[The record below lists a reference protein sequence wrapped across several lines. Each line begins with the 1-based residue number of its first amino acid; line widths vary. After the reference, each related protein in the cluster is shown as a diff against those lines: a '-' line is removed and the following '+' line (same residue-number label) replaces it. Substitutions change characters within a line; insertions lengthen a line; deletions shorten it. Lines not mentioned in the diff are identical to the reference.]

1 MKIEGLVDEN
11 KLDVEFCYIAAV
23 ATVLVLETC
32 PLSHLLVYMDV
43 SKGQNSKIHFV
54 FKKNV
59 IDFRFWTYY
68 RSASFCF

>member
-43 SKGQNSKIHFV
+43 SKGQNSKFISCSR
-54 FKKNV
+54 KM
-59 IDFRFWTYY
+59 
-68 RSASFCF
+68 

>member
-23 ATVLVLETC
+23 ATVLDLETC

-43 SKGQNSKIHFV
+43 SEGQNSKFILF
-54 FKKNV
+54 F
-59 IDFRFWTYY
+59 
-68 RSASFCF
+68 